1 MTEVAQLHRL
11 GELVIQDN
19 QVVVMLGEVS
29 ILTGIVDRF

>member
-11 GELVIQDN
+11 GDLAIQDN
-19 QVVVMLGEVS
+19 QVAAVLGEVS

>member
-19 QVVVMLGEVS
+19 QAAALLGQVS
-29 ILTGIVDRF
+29 ILTGIVDKF

>member
-19 QVVVMLGEVS
+19 QVVAMFREVS